1 MENQDVP
8 LATLLRQEQELQ
20 FTTFSNDMALDIGLA
35 IIAAAKAA
43 QQAVTVDI
51 TRNGHTLFHHAM
63 IGTSKDNGEWIRR
76 KSNLVNRT
84 GHSSFYTH
92 TNIKNQGGDFDNVPT
107 LDPRTYAAHGGAFP
121 LLLKGTGLIGTVTV
135 SGLPGAEDHALAV
148 RVLKQYLQ
156 VEGDF

>member
-1 MENQDVP
+1 MENKEVS

-20 FTTFSNDMALDIGLA
+20 FTTFSNAMAFELGNLL
-35 IIAAAKAA
+35 IAEAESK
-43 QQAVTVDI
+43 QQSIAVNI
-51 TRNGHTLFHHAM
+51 TRNGQVLFFHGM
-63 IGTSKDNGEWIRR
+63 NGTSQDNAHWIYR

-92 TNIKNQGGDFDNVPT
+92 TDIANKGGDFDNVPT
-107 LDPRTYAAHGGAFP
+107 LDPREYAAHGGSFP
-121 LLLKGTGLIGTVTV
+121 LIIKGTGLVGTITV

-148 RVLKQYLQ
+148 RVLKKYLK